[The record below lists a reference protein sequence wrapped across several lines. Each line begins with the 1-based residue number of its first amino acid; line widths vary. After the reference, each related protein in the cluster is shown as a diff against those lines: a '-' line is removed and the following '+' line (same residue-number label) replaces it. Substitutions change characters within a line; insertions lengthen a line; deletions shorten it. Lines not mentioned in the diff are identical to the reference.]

1 MLAPCEPKYYRRPIY
16 FEALVISIFY
26 ILVFSMIFIL
36 LMFEP
41 CHTLDRFHQPK
52 SNLRDFKSFQNQFVS
67 KEIFLNTFSSRE
79 SDQIILGVII
89 SKQAFTEKIPFERFN
104 ILENSFAPPKKFPPP
119 LSLSVD
125 SRFQMKINFFS
136 FTGSHAT
143 VKCGP
148 SLVPIH
154 RNPNSNDRD
163 HLVGDKLGSD
173 AADLPVKC
181 RIGKSHL
188 LKFALDP
195 KKLPARGF

>member
-89 SKQAFTEKIPFERFN
+89 SKQAWSTFLQKRFN
-104 ILENSFAPPKKFPPP
+104 LSDSTFWRIHLRLQRNS
-119 LSLSVD
+119 LGW
-125 SRFQMKINFFS
+125 FQMKINFFPLTS
-136 FTGSHAT
+136 EWSQSGSHAT
-143 VKCGP
+143 
-148 SLVPIH
+148 
-154 RNPNSNDRD
+154 
-163 HLVGDKLGSD
+163 
-173 AADLPVKC
+173 DLPVTETQ
-181 RIGKSHL
+181 I
-188 LKFALDP
+188 AMTEIIWW
-195 KKLPARGF
+195 ATN

>member
-67 KEIFLNTFSSRE
+67 KKIFLNTFSSNQPRE
-79 SDQIILGVII
+79 SDHIILGVII
-89 SKQAFTEKIPFERFN
+89 SKQAFTEKIQFERFN
-104 ILENSFAPPKKFPPP
+104 ILENSFAPPKKFSQLIPDEDK
-119 LSLSVD
+119 L
-125 SRFQMKINFFS
+125 FS
-136 FTGSHAT
+136 SYKW
-143 VKCGP
+143 V
-148 SLVPIH
+148 VPVWFPCNWLASH

-163 HLVGDKLGSD
+163 HQVGD
-173 AADLPVKC
+173 
-181 RIGKSHL
+181 
-188 LKFALDP
+188 
-195 KKLPARGF
+195 